1 MIVQASGNFTGTA
14 RVTATARQFHRAAA
28 TARAARRFDAASHGE
43 LRNAQATL
51 SAARRFSAAAHVN
64 GNVASPDERRLLR
77 PFVDRAMNRPFVDR
91 VMTRPV
97 TE

>member
-1 MIVQASGNFTGTA
+1 M
-14 RVTATARQFHRAAA
+14 
-28 TARAARRFDAASHGE
+28 
-43 LRNAQATL
+43 RNAQATL